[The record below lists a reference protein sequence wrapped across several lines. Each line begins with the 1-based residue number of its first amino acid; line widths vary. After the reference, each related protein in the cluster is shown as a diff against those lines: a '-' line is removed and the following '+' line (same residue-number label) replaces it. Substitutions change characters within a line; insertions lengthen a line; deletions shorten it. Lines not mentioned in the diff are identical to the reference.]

1 MTNASRL
8 SPSNPIGSVMVV
20 GGGIAGVQAA
30 LDLADSGYF
39 VHLIEKSSAIG
50 GAMSM
55 LDKTFPTDDC
65 SLCILSP
72 KLVEVGRHLNIR
84 IHTLS
89 EVKEVQGE
97 AGHFRV
103 TVFQKARF
111 IDMDKCIACGTCAE
125 KCPRKVDDEYNAG
138 LGKRKAA
145 YVKFPQAVPLKY
157 VIDKDHCI
165 YFEKGKCRAC
175 EKFCPTQAVN
185 FEDKDREF
193 ALEVGSIILAP
204 GYEPFDPRIYD
215 TYNYANHPNVIT
227 SMEFERILSASGPFE
242 GHLVRPSDHEEP
254 QKIAW
259 LQCVGSRDIHHCDN
273 GYCSAV
279 CCMYAIKQAV
289 IAKEHAGKD
298 LETTIFYMD
307 MRTPGKDFERY
318 YERAQGE
325 RGVRF
330 IRSRVHSVERVP
342 GTDDLAI
349 QYVMEDGSVVEDVF
363 NLVVLSVGLQVS
375 QDTVKL
381 AETLGIEI
389 GDGRFAATSPF
400 EPVQT
405 SRSGVYVCGVF
416 QGPKDIPLS
425 VMEASAAAADSGAL
439 LASARNTLTQ
449 KPPTLTEKDVTAE
462 EPRVGVFVCHCGVNI
477 AGVIDVEA
485 VAEYA
490 KTLPS
495 VVYVERNLFT
505 CAQDT
510 QDKMKQVIAEH
521 KLNRV
526 VVAACSPRTH
536 EPLFQE
542 TLKQAGLNK
551 YLFEMTNIR
560 NQGSWVHMNEP
571 EAATEKAKDM
581 VRMAVAKVALQQPL
595 DEIQLNVTKSGL
607 VVGGGIAG
615 MTAALALADQGYP
628 VTLVERKDVLG
639 GHGRKLYSTW
649 DGQPLTPYLDELI
662 HRVIEHPQITVLT
675 NAEIH
680 DVQGFVGNFHT
691 VVDMGGSLREIDHGV
706 AILAIGAHS
715 LKPTE
720 YGYRHSDRIF
730 LNLDLDRAISE
741 RDPRIANANAAVFI
755 QCVGS
760 REPQR
765 PYCSRVCCSHS
776 IENALR
782 LKKLNPQMDVY
793 VLYRDI
799 RTFGLRENLY
809 KEARARGVLFIRF
822 DLDNKPQVQVA
833 SDGSLT
839 VAVVDHVLRRP
850 IVLKPDIL
858 TLASAIVMR
867 TEEADAL
874 AKMFKVPLNA
884 DGFFLEAHAKLRPVD
899 FATDGVFVAGLAHY
913 PKPTEECIA
922 QAKAAAA
929 RAATV
934 LAKDSILAGGVA
946 AIVNKELCCGCQ
958 GCVQC
963 CPFGAISYLEQGA
976 KCEVN
981 QALCKGCG
989 TCAATC
995 PSEAITLLG
1004 FSHLQLYTQIDEA
1017 LSA

>member
-1 MTNASRL
+1 
-8 SPSNPIGSVMVV
+8 MVV

-39 VHLIEKSSAIG
+39 VHLIESSSAIG
-50 GAMSM
+50 GVMAT

-72 KLVEVGRHLNIR
+72 KLVEVGRHLNIQL
-84 IHTLS
+84 HTLA
-89 EVKEVQGE
+89 EVKGVSGDP
-97 AGHFRV
+97 GHFRV
-103 TVFQKARF
+103 TVFQRARY
-111 IDMDKCIACGTCAE
+111 IDMEKCIGCGTCAE
-125 KCPRKVDDEYNAG
+125 KCPRKVPDEYNAG

-185 FEDKDREF
+185 FNDKDREF
-193 ALEVGSIILAP
+193 TLEVGSIILAP
-204 GYEPFDPRIYD
+204 GFEPFDPRVYD
-215 TYNYANHPNVIT
+215 TYNYAKLPNVVT

-242 GHLVRPSDHEEP
+242 GHLVRPSDHQEP
-254 QKIAW
+254 KKIAW

-273 GYCSAV
+273 GYCSSV
-279 CCMYAIKQAV
+279 CCMYAIKQAG
-289 IAKEHAGKD
+289 IAIEHAGPQLD
-298 LETTIFYMD
+298 TAIFFMD
-307 MRTPGKDFERY
+307 MRTPGKDFDKY
-318 YERAQGE
+318 YERAQKE
-325 RGVRF
+325 KGVRF
-330 IRSRVHSVERVP
+330 IRSRVHSIEAVP
-342 GTDDLAI
+342 GTDDLVI
-349 QYVMEDGSVVEDVF
+349 QYVTEDGRVVEEVF
-363 NLVVLSVGLQVS
+363 NLVVLSVGLQIS
-375 QDTVKL
+375 KQTLEL
-381 AETLGIEI
+381 AERLGVEI

-405 SRSGVYVCGVF
+405 SRAGIFVCGVF
-416 QGPKDIPLS
+416 QSPKDIPLS
-425 VMEASAAAADSGAL
+425 VMEASAAAAESSAL
-439 LASARNTLTQ
+439 LAPARNTLTR
-449 KPPTLTEKDVTAE
+449 KPPALTEKDVATQ

-477 AGVIDVEA
+477 AGVIDVAA
-485 VAEYA
+485 VADYA
-490 KTLPS
+490 ETLPS

-510 QDKMKQVIAEH
+510 QDKMKKIIEEH
-521 KLNRV
+521 NLNRI

-551 YLFEMTNIR
+551 YLFEMANIR
-560 NQGSWVHMNEP
+560 NMGSWVHMNEP

-595 DEIQLNVTKSGL
+595 GEMQLNVTKAGL

-649 DGQPLTPYLDELI
+649 DGQPIAPYLDELI
-662 HRVIEHPQITVLT
+662 NRVIQHPNITVLT
-675 NAEIH
+675 NAQIR

-691 VVDMGGSLREIDHGV
+691 VIDVAGQRKEIDHGV

-715 LKPTE
+715 FKPTE
-720 YGYRHSDRIF
+720 YGYGQSDRIF
-730 LNLDLDRAISE
+730 LNLDLDKAISE
-741 RDPRIANANAAVFI
+741 RDPRIVNARSAVFI

-782 LKKLNPQMDVY
+782 LKKLDPEMDVY

-809 KEARARGVLFIRF
+809 KEARARGVLFVRF
-822 DLDNKPQVQVA
+822 DLEKKPEVQVA

-839 VAVVDHVLRRP
+839 VTVVDHVLQRP
-850 IVLKPDIL
+850 IVLKPDLL

-867 TEEADAL
+867 TEEADEL

-899 FATDGVFVAGLAHY
+899 FATDGVFIAGLAHY

-922 QAKAAAA
+922 QAKAAAS

-934 LAKDSILAGGVA
+934 LAKDSILAGGVVA
-946 AIVNKELCCGCQ
+946 VVNKDLCCGCQ

-963 CPFGAISYLEQGA
+963 CPFGAITYLEQEA

-1017 LSA
+1017 LTA